1 MFFIAGG
8 GVGGGGS
15 WGLKDWDL
23 IGLLK
28 LSRAFEKLSAFAAV
42 HLTPSSTQWA
52 VPLRRGAGNS
62 KGPLVTQVTGGSSF
76 RDKVS
81 KRLIPIIL

>member
-1 MFFIAGG
+1 MEGGG
-8 GVGGGGS
+8 GVEGGGGG
-15 WGLKDWDL
+15 GLKDWGL